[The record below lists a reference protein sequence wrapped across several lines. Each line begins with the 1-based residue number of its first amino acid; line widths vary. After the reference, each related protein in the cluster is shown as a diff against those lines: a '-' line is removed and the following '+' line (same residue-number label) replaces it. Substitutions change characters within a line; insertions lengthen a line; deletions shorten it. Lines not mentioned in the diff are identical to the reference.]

1 MAIYRVGAAFDG
13 VDVSQYFIDNNV
25 AGIGWPI
32 KYNFLLDIY
41 KVMIILTF
49 IAYVIYYVKLYS

>member
-41 KVMIILTF
+41 IK
-49 IAYVIYYVKLYS
+49 